1 MTGVNDGFAASRR
14 FSASA
19 QRMKNKWVAAVTY
32 GSLGALFIVAYAIRA
47 VGGSPEAVH
56 AWMLVFGAV
65 FYLGFVAW
73 VRRPKKLVIDVA
85 SDRLT
90 VNQGAGGVFPL
101 HGATLGEWCVPVM
114 GTTGGVALHV
124 ADGRHRF
131 VLGGRNHRIDTG
143 VRLEAAPVGSVDAS
157 ISASDF
163 DQLLTVLGHRTGL
176 GSSAAAAA
184 GPIRCLLLEN
194 STLQRLV
201 ASWMRRRPQPKVCI
215 EVDAD
220 VIRLIDVKANSL
232 IAWAALSQITVTPGE
247 HTFRG
252 RFASITWAVLDIRVP
267 GLASIVI
274 ANPEG
279 KRYRWRRKVPDL
291 GNPDFIISTADWCA
305 LVERFGLTQY

>member
-14 FSASA
+14 FLASA

-32 GSLGALFIVAYAIRA
+32 GSLGALFIVAYAIHA
-47 VGGSPEAVH
+47 AGGSPVAVH
-56 AWMLVFGAV
+56 TSMLVFVGV

-85 SDRLT
+85 GDRLT
-90 VNQGAGGVFPL
+90 VNQGAGGSFPL
-101 HGATLGEWCVPVM
+101 HGATLGEWYVPVI
-114 GTTGGVALHV
+114 GTKGGMALHV
-124 ADGRHRF
+124 TDGRHGF
-131 VLGGRNHRIDTG
+131 VLGGRNHRVDTG

-163 DQLLTVLGHRTGL
+163 DELLTVLGHRG
-176 GSSAAAAA
+176 GSGARAAAVAV
-184 GPIRCLLLEN
+184 PIRCLLLEN
-194 STLQRLV
+194 STLQRIV
-201 ASWMRRRPQPKVCI
+201 ASWMGRRPQPKVCI
-215 EVDAD
+215 EVDGD

-247 HTFRG
+247 HTFHG
-252 RFASITWAVLDIRVP
+252 RFTSITWAVLDIRVP
-267 GLASIVI
+267 DLEPILI

-279 KRYRWRRKVPDL
+279 QRYMWRRRVPDL
-291 GNPDFIISTADWCA
+291 GNADFILSTADWCA